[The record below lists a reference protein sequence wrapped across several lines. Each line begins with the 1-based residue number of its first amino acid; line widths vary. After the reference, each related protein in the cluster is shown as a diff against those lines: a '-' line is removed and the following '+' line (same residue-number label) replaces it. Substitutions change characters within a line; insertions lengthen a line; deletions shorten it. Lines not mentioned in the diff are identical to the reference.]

1 MNRLCTCAIAVLA
14 IALLTSATPASSE
27 TERADPTAAS
37 ENKQELILE
46 ILSAAGDDQM
56 AAQMIQVFLVQLRPA
71 YRDMIA
77 EIMKTEQDLTE
88 EEKALLVERLDD
100 FERFAERF
108 SALLPERLDFESVRI
123 AVYAPL
129 YDRNFD
135 EQELKEIAA
144 FYKSPTGQKVLQVM
158 PGLMEEGMKATFRAT
173 QPRVMEVVGEVLAE
187 QRGASLST
195 P

>member
-1 MNRLCTCAIAVLA
+1 MNRLCPCAIAVLA
-14 IALLTSATPASSE
+14 IALLTSATPASSK

-46 ILSAAGDDQM
+46 ILSAAADDQT
-56 AAQMIQVFLVQLRPA
+56 AAWMIQVFLVKLRPA

-77 EIMKTEQDLTE
+77 EIMKTEQGLTE

-100 FERFAERF
+100 FEQFAERF
-108 SALLPERLDFESVRI
+108 STLLPERLDFESVRTT
-123 AVYAPL
+123 VYAPL
-129 YDRNFD
+129 WERHFD
-135 EQELKEIAA
+135 EQELREIAA
-144 FYKSPTGQKVLQVM
+144 FYKSPTGQKLLRVM
-158 PGLMEEGMKATFRAT
+158 PGMMEEGMETTFRVT

-187 QRGASLST
+187 QRGAFLSA

>member
-1 MNRLCTCAIAVLA
+1 MNRLCPCAIAVLA
-14 IALLTSATPASSE
+14 IALLTSATPASSK

-46 ILSAAGDDQM
+46 ILSAAADDQT
-56 AAQMIQVFLVQLRPA
+56 AAWMIQVFLVKLRPA

-77 EIMKTEQDLTE
+77 EIMKTEQGLTE

-100 FERFAERF
+100 FEQFAERF
-108 SALLPERLDFESVRI
+108 STLLPERLDFESVRTT
-123 AVYAPL
+123 VYAPL
-129 YDRNFD
+129 WERHFD
-135 EQELKEIAA
+135 EQELREIAA
-144 FYKSPTGQKVLQVM
+144 FYKSPTGQKVLRVM
-158 PGLMEEGMKATFRAT
+158 PGMMEEGMEATFRVT

-187 QRGASLST
+187 QRGAFLSA

>member
-1 MNRLCTCAIAVLA
+1 MNRLCPCAIAVLA
-14 IALLTSATPASSE
+14 IALLTSATPASSK

-46 ILSAAGDDQM
+46 ILSAAADDQT
-56 AAQMIQVFLVQLRPA
+56 AAWMIQVFLVKLRPA

-77 EIMKTEQDLTE
+77 EIMKTEQGLTE

-100 FERFAERF
+100 FEQFAERF
-108 SALLPERLDFESVRI
+108 STLLPERLDFESVRTT
-123 AVYAPL
+123 VYAPL
-129 YDRNFD
+129 WERHFD
-135 EQELKEIAA
+135 EQELREIAA

-187 QRGASLST
+187 QRGASLSA

>member
-1 MNRLCTCAIAVLA
+1 MNRLCPCAIAVLA
-14 IALLTSATPASSE
+14 IALLTSATPASSK

-46 ILSAAGDDQM
+46 ILSAAADDQT
-56 AAQMIQVFLVQLRPA
+56 AAWMIQVFLVKLRPA

-77 EIMKTEQDLTE
+77 EIMKTEQGLTE

-100 FERFAERF
+100 FEQFAERF
-108 SALLPERLDFESVRI
+108 STLLPERLDFESVRTT
-123 AVYAPL
+123 VYAPL
-129 YDRNFD
+129 WERHFD
-135 EQELKEIAA
+135 EQELREIAA
-144 FYKSPTGQKVLQVM
+144 FYKSPTGQKVLRVM
-158 PGLMEEGMKATFRAT
+158 PGMMEEGMETTFRLT

-187 QRGASLST
+187 QRGASLSA

>member
-1 MNRLCTCAIAVLA
+1 M
-14 IALLTSATPASSE
+14 
-27 TERADPTAAS
+27 DPTAAT

-46 ILSAAGDDQM
+46 ILSAADDGQM
-56 AAQMIQVFLVQLRPA
+56 AAQMTQVFLVQLRPA

-100 FERFAERF
+100 FEQFAERF
-108 SALLPERLDFESVRI
+108 SALLPERIDFESVRI
-123 AVYAPL
+123 AVYASL
-129 YDRNFD
+129 YDRHFN

-144 FYKSPTGQKVLQVM
+144 FYESPTGQKVLQVM
-158 PGLMEEGMKATFRAT
+158 PGMMEEGMEATFRAT
-173 QPRVMEVVGEVLAE
+173 QSQVMAVVGEVLAE
-187 QRGASLST
+187 QRGASLSA

>member
-1 MNRLCTCAIAVLA
+1 MNRRRPCAIAVLA
-14 IALLTSATPASSE
+14 IALLASATAASSE
-27 TERADPTAAS
+27 TELVDPTAAS

-46 ILSAAGDDQM
+46 ILSAADDGQM
-56 AAQMIQVFLVQLRPA
+56 AAQMTQVFLVQLRPA

-100 FERFAERF
+100 FEQFAERF
-108 SALLPERLDFESVRI
+108 SALLPERIDFESVRI

-129 YDRNFD
+129 YDRHFD

-144 FYKSPTGQKVLQVM
+144 FYESPTGQKVLQVM
-158 PGLMEEGMKATFRAT
+158 PGMMKEGMEATFRVT
-173 QPRVMEVVGEVLAE
+173 QSQVMAVVGEVLAE
-187 QRGASLST
+187 QRGASLSA

>member
-1 MNRLCTCAIAVLA
+1 MNRLCPCAIAVLA
-14 IALLTSATPASSE
+14 IALLTSATPASSK

-46 ILSAAGDDQM
+46 ILSAAADDQT
-56 AAQMIQVFLVQLRPA
+56 AAWMIQVFLVKLRPA

-77 EIMKTEQDLTE
+77 EIMKTEQGLTE

-100 FERFAERF
+100 FEQFAERF
-108 SALLPERLDFESVRI
+108 STLLPERLDFESVRTT
-123 AVYAPL
+123 VYAPL
-129 YDRNFD
+129 WERHFD
-135 EQELKEIAA
+135 EQELREIAA
-144 FYKSPTGQKVLQVM
+144 FYKSPAGQKLLRVM
-158 PGLMEEGMKATFRAT
+158 PGMMEEGMETTFRLT

-187 QRGASLST
+187 QRGASLSA